1 MVIAVVHIRDDGLDY
16 GENEE
21 KCIRGIFKSVNQ
33 WDSVMDLLWKV
44 SGGGGYVWGI
54 LERTSF
60 VGKIGHL
67 IFIYLRNIP
76 NSQSEGVHCLL
87 LSTLAL

>member
-1 MVIAVVHIRDDGLDY
+1 MGFGDG
-16 GENEE
+16 
-21 KCIRGIFKSVNQ
+21 F
-33 WDSVMDLLWKV
+33 VMESEW
-44 SGGGGYVWGI
+44 GGYVWGI

-67 IFIYLRNIP
+67 IFIYLRSIP